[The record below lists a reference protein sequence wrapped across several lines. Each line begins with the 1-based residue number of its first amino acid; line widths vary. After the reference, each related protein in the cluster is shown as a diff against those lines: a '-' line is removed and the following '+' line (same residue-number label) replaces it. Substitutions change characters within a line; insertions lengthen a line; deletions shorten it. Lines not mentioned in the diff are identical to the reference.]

1 MRIQVKRPPFTM
13 KSCLLASVFLCMLV
27 FASFTKEDI
36 QKVRDLKKKL
46 ILRIN
51 PKIKRDIAASVASD
65 SEANLQPIFS
75 GQYPLNNSSAPFIS
89 VNNLIEN
96 KPLEVDVDA
105 ASTLGIYNAK
115 EKQGTIGSFSEK
127 EQDRL
132 TDNFFTI
139 DIPGSTIKNKK
150 VYLEYDLFGL
160 ASHQSVPRSIN
171 HNIAIGGEIIIP
183 SGQWSHQKEEVNG
196 DLLNSG
202 INTIMFTAPTSG
214 VKYKVKNIRLVYE
227 SASRPVSGLIINT
240 LLSDDQLSIKGSYDG
255 DYILINNDAVNLKN
269 KEFEKVIHLTPED
282 RQKGFF
288 TINTNGIIK
297 DYKIP
302 NNTKSFKTLDVPYT
316 DTKRILISSEQSYQ
330 MSFQDASIIIDKES
344 TQNGAS
350 VELSNL
356 REKDIPATAQGI
368 KNVTPNSGAYRL
380 HVRGKLT
387 KRVKLTIPY
396 DQKRLGLIA
405 ARDIKTFYFD
415 YAAKQWKL
423 ENSAVVDEKAKT
435 VTIESKGDGD
445 YINGIISVSESPQLN
460 SFAPTAIS
468 GLKAG
473 DPVTRTQHIQAPTAN
488 QQGTASVSYPI
499 EMPSG
504 RLGMQ
509 PNLAISYNSSGGNG
523 WMGEGWDI
531 SGLSAITVD
540 SRWGTPTFD
549 NSTESE
555 TYSLDGEMLMYQGD
569 YLPHRH
575 NTNNADGTFDITR
588 QSRNS
593 SGIKTFYLRK
603 NNDFIKIERYG
614 NSPANYRWV
623 ITLTNGTKKY
633 YGGDESG
640 VNANAVLTNNDTK
653 IVHWGIVKEI
663 DKYGNNI
670 KYYYDNVVYTG
681 FTGNDAN
688 LNYGKS
694 IHVSKITYTGKD
706 NTDGDYSVQFNPE
719 PLRPGYEPPLRY
731 DLLIDAKLGVKRIE
745 PKRLLSVVTYYQGT
759 AIKTYQLT
767 YTMGEFYKSLLN
779 TIETDG
785 VSYQLNY
792 HNDITQANFGKDA
805 DINAPSPAAYDPLIN
820 DVLTPS
826 KISSNNTFE
835 WGWSLR
841 AGAGLGLFIP
851 HSSGDKNFMVSGFGG
866 ESYPRNKGSI
876 ELIDFNGDGV
886 PDILYRSREGDN
898 RIKFIPGSLNGDG
911 HLEFDDGHRDVF
923 NLRSNFAKT
932 SGTTWTAGG
941 TALINWWKMGFD
953 YTRSWSESESETPI
967 YILDANSDGLPDV
980 VKDNKVWFNKVNSS
994 GEHEM
999 VTTSEETENMV
1010 IKGNIP
1016 APYTE
1021 PAEDPA
1027 LSDAEPVKGKND
1039 VVKVW
1044 IAPKAGFVRIKDNI
1058 SVSNAYDPNAKA
1070 VYSIETRNPSDPLKN
1085 LRLFLTTLNA
1095 GANPIDV
1102 DVERYNSY
1110 PSTPLG
1116 ISSSAR
1122 VYVNSGDKIFF
1133 RLHKKEGI
1141 NHVVSSE
1148 PSVQYVDANGVAI
1161 NDSFEEEQDNFMPN
1175 NLKYSENFLLNN
1187 LIKSRRI
1194 DGVAGAGV
1202 WAHITIPKFTV
1213 PKLND
1218 AVTYSIIATKT
1229 IINDPTTDVK
1239 ELYSKTYPESTFPTD
1254 IDAVSVIF
1262 IPEINDQWNV
1272 KFIVHS
1278 DSYMDKSLEWKNIKV
1293 FSDTENSA
1301 TYPSYYVKD
1310 FKKKFNLSTVPN
1322 LPQGASDY
1330 SISINKNSG
1339 ITPSAAGSFSYIIK
1353 KNGKVLGKRL
1363 VTLSNSGVAESTLT
1377 GTSIPGLT
1385 PIAFYSGNPS
1395 QGVAVEDRIN
1405 ILVYCNTYFDRLA
1418 YETYRQQLQN
1428 KVFNIYYGSNQQ
1440 LLSSTVETSLSTSE
1454 FSGISAIY
1462 HNWGQ
1467 FIYNS
1472 NKDVV
1477 PGTNPLTPPT
1487 DPKAWEFE
1495 TGPTPSSGPDY
1506 VLNPDTPHDSY
1517 GMLISNHFIDAP
1529 WSQLNY
1535 DYSSCSGNL
1544 APSVYGD
1551 CVGDIIQANIQS
1563 VANNVMESFTPIV
1576 PMVVY
1581 NKKNEGGKVVEK
1593 WTHSVFPEQYAG
1605 SQSFR
1610 DEEFSQPLFIT
1621 DTDPDQSDIEVAGNV
1636 NTGMFAISKK
1646 QKSQSKTT
1654 NWGIGIPVI
1663 SQSKSQLRGYGDIIT
1678 QDFFDV
1684 NGDGYPDLLY
1694 RAQSQLTNSLGGLK
1708 TAGPNVE
1715 ATGNSV
1721 ITDSDSF
1728 QKANTIAFNPS
1739 AIKTVGRKTNDSE
1752 TQPEADSSSPW
1763 SGGLSLTSYPDSYN
1777 KATKYWMDVNG
1788 DGLVDKVEFDGSEFK
1803 YKLNYGNGKVNSP
1816 YESYSGLVP
1825 YNSTPVSAA
1834 GVSIGGPLSSMVD
1847 VTSAY
1852 TAGWGV
1858 SGSISAS
1865 SSTGSSRQAFYD
1877 VNGDGL
1883 VDMVNVADVTTV
1895 RYNMGNKF
1903 GSPVQILKQS
1913 TGFLP
1918 VNAQLTNEVRNYN
1931 GALSLGLGVYVN
1943 IPLVTIFG
1951 ATILYFR
1958 AGADTAVNVGNSI
1971 SEVNKAFRDVNGD
1984 GFPDLVS
1991 NTGGGLTV
1999 NYSKINRTNKLAK
2012 VTEKITNG
2020 TFAIDYVM
2028 SQPSY
2033 RCPYGKL
2040 VMSNV
2045 KIFNPNVDDDHYT
2058 LSMAGKDLSTS
2069 YSYSNPK
2076 YDRRGR
2082 DFYGFETVTSWEMD
2096 NNTVVSTTVETYYNS
2111 TYFNNGLLRRTE
2123 VFKGNGANLASKS
2136 EKTYK
2141 LYKFINS
2148 NTQIQEIPSTQFE
2161 TYDTGGMEGRRMAT
2175 ILPSRN
2181 VDTTYE
2187 NGNSI
2192 STTSN
2197 MTYNDKAQ
2205 LVSYQYLSNVSSG
2218 NYTSTIAYH
2227 SNPTLTAKNILSIPS
2242 EIKVFDSS
2250 NNLAR
2255 QRNTAI
2261 DQNNGNVTK
2270 VTVKLND
2277 AENAETNMIY
2287 FPDGNIQKITY
2298 PDGYN
2303 LTYTYDALGKY
2314 VTSIKDSFDLMSS
2327 AVYDPRWD
2335 VILEAKDA
2343 SGNKIV
2349 YSYDSR
2355 GRIASIL
2362 APKEVGVSPYSVQY
2376 NYFLSPIV
2384 IQNKT
2389 YNLYGSTTQNFDP
2402 DHPTNPIETVTLSN
2416 FMGEPVQVKKDIAMT
2431 TGEKMSVSGLVLKD
2445 GLGRA
2450 VKQFHPIFEEKNLTL
2465 NKKLNLN
2472 TSSYF
2477 TTTAYDELDRVVTT
2491 INEDGDATTTKYAIE
2506 GNYFRKTV
2514 SQMQN
2519 GATEIKSDIIIDAEG
2534 KTVATRNYLGGSP
2547 VTTTFTYNSVGE
2559 LLQTKDAESIVT
2571 TYNYDLGGRRIRENH
2586 PDHGLT
2592 RFAYDIAGHLIEKT
2606 TANLN
2611 TIQYVYETNRL
2622 KEIKYPDLPDGSV
2635 NPSNVTYMYGA
2646 AVSGSNDAGR
2656 VISVQDGTGS
2666 TSYHYGSLGEV
2677 TEEIRNVVGYNIPS
2691 MTFFT
2696 FYEYDSW
2703 NRIKKIIYPD
2713 YEEVKYSYDVGGNLK
2728 NIKSTQFNDYV
2739 KDIQYDEYEQ
2749 RTKIV
2754 FGNDT
2759 YSSYEYKPTSRLLS
2773 SHTLK
2778 KDSYADY
2785 LVGQYA
2791 YDKVGNVLSVSS
2803 SGFSTP
2809 NNLGGS
2815 FSMAYSYDGFN
2826 RLTSSTGN
2834 FSGARKEN
2842 PVGLGDMAANY
2853 ELEMG
2858 YTNTSSIATKRQT
2871 HVVDGVTRPENTY
2884 ENVYEYV
2891 SGKHRLQKVM
2901 DGPTGNEETFEYDED
2916 GNPTAHFSS
2925 ANSQKYMF
2933 WDEEDRL
2940 KAYICGDEA
2949 VYQYYAYDA
2958 NGERAIKY
2966 NMGTAT
2972 RLYQNG
2978 VPINPVVMWMTGYK
2992 VYPNP
2997 YVVVSS
3003 DNKYTK
3009 HYFAGDKRI
3018 ASRLADNPGLFN
3030 RQSTSAKE
3038 AGGSEQVDP
3047 ESEFKT
3053 YLKKAGLDY
3062 DKVETEF
3069 AKSGAQNGLYYLHG
3083 DHLGTATYVTDDTGL
3098 PTQFFLN
3105 LPFGETFA
3113 EQQILGKYENPYKF
3127 NAKELDSETGY
3138 YYYGA
3143 RYYNPRLSVW
3153 YGVDPLA
3160 TWDPVME
3167 TEFYGNGQHN
3177 GGVYNSGNLNPYIYC
3192 YQNPVKYIDPNGK
3205 QSYFMTPPSNGGEAV
3220 GRFFKGFGNFFKDS
3234 YRSAKFSIT
3243 NGYYINWGTPAQ
3255 MQLARQ
3261 NMMNS
3266 ANAFAVSITSGE
3278 ALKSI
3283 GESLHTPEGWGYA
3296 TAMIST
3302 FVVAKRLNASIGSG
3316 SLTISE
3322 GSFSA
3327 SEISAAQY
3335 MAGRGSKVILR
3346 DVIEGGAKG
3355 RTSDL
3360 LVDGLAYDV
3369 YTPETSNV
3377 NRIISNIAKKNSQ
3390 AQGVV
3395 VDLSKTN
3402 VDPSQLSNVLKRVQG
3417 AGAKN
3422 IKDIVVM
3429 PKK

>member
-1 MRIQVKRPPFTM
+1 
-13 KSCLLASVFLCMLV
+13 MLV

-51 PKIKRDIAASVASD
+51 PKIKKDIAASVVSD
-65 SEANLQPIFS
+65 TEANFQPLFS

-89 VNNLIEN
+89 VDNLIEN
-96 KPLEVDVDA
+96 KPLEVDVDETLA
-105 ASTLGIYNAK
+105 LGIYNAK
-115 EKQGTIGSFSEK
+115 EKQGTIGSFSDK

-171 HNIAIGGEIIIP
+171 HNIAIGGEIIVP
-183 SGQWSHQKEEVNG
+183 NGQWNHQKEEVNG
-196 DLLNSG
+196 ELLKTG
-202 INTIMFTAPTSG
+202 LNTIMFTAPASG
-214 VKYKVKNIRLVYE
+214 VKYKVRNVRFVYE
-227 SASRPVSGLIINT
+227 DNAQPVSGLIVNS
-240 LLSDDQLSIKGSYDG
+240 LLSDDQLSIKGSYNG
-255 DYILINNDAVNLKN
+255 DHMLINNQPVILRN
-269 KEFEKVIHLTPED
+269 KEFEEIITLTPED
-282 RQKGFF
+282 RWKGFF
-288 TINTNGIIK
+288 TINTSGIIK
-297 DYKIP
+297 NYKIP
-302 NNTKSFKTLDVPYT
+302 NNTKSFKTLVVPYT
-316 DTKRILISSEQSYQ
+316 GTKRILISGEQSYQ
-330 MSFQDASIIIDKES
+330 MSFQDALITIDKES
-344 TQNGAS
+344 AQNGAF

-356 REKDIPATAQGI
+356 REKDIPVMAQGI
-368 KNVTPNSGAYRL
+368 KNITPKSGAYRL
-380 HVRGKLT
+380 HVNGVLS

-396 DQKRLGLIA
+396 DQKRLGLTSA
-405 ARDIKTFYFD
+405 KEIKTFYFD

-423 ENSAVVDEKAKT
+423 ENSAVVDEKTKT
-435 VTIESKGDGD
+435 VTIESNTDGD
-445 YINGIISVSESPQLN
+445 YINGIISVPESPQLN

-473 DPVTRTQHIQAPTAN
+473 DPVTRTQHMQAPTAN
-488 QQGTASVSYPI
+488 QQGTANVSYPI

-509 PNLAISYNSSGGNG
+509 PKIAISYSSSGGNG

-531 SGLSAITVD
+531 SGLSSITVD
-540 SRWGTPTFD
+540 SRWGTPVFD
-549 NSTESE
+549 NSKESE

-593 SGIKTFYLRK
+593 SGVKTFYLRK
-603 NNDFIKIERYG
+603 SNDFIKIERYG
-614 NSPANYRWV
+614 NTPTTYRWI

-640 VNANAVLTNNDTK
+640 VNSNAVLTNNDSK
-653 IVHWGIVKEI
+653 IVHWGIIKEI

-670 KYYYDNVVYTG
+670 KYYYDNVVYSG
-681 FTGNDAN
+681 FTGSDAN

-706 NTDGDYSVQFNPE
+706 NADGDYSVQFNPE

-745 PKRLLSVVTYYQGT
+745 PKRLLSVVTYYKTT

-779 TIETDG
+779 KIETDG
-785 VSYQLNY
+785 VSYQLDY
-792 HNDITQANFGKDA
+792 HNDMTWANFGKDV
-805 DINAPSPAAYDPLIN
+805 DTNAPSPSAYDPAIN
-820 DVLTPS
+820 EVLTPS

-835 WGWSLR
+835 WGWTLR
-841 AGAGLGLFIP
+841 AGAGLGLFVP
-851 HSSGDKNFMVSGFGG
+851 HSTGDKNFMVSGFGG
-866 ESYPRNKGSI
+866 ESYPSNKGAI

-886 PDILYRSREGDN
+886 PDILYRSRYGDN
-898 RIKFIPGSLNGDG
+898 RIRFMPGSLDGDG
-911 HLEFDDGHRDVF
+911 HLEFDDGERDVF
-923 NLRSNFAKT
+923 NLRSNFSKT
-932 SGTTWTAGG
+932 TGTTWTAGG

-967 YILDANSDGLPDV
+967 YLLDANSDGLPDV
-980 VKDNKVWFNKVNSS
+980 VKDNKVWFHKVSSS
-994 GEHEM
+994 GQHEM

-1027 LSDAEPVKGKND
+1027 LADAEPVKGKND

-1044 IAPKAGFVRIKDNI
+1044 IAPKSGYIRIRDNI
-1058 SVSNAYDPNAKA
+1058 SVNNTYDPNAKA
-1070 VYSIETRNPSDPLKN
+1070 VYSIEARNPGDPLKN

-1095 GANPIDV
+1095 GESPIAV
-1102 DVERYNSY
+1102 DIERYNSY
-1110 PSTPLG
+1110 PATPLG

-1141 NHVVSSE
+1141 NHVVDSQ
-1148 PSVQYVDANGVAI
+1148 PSVQYVDANGIAI
-1161 NDSFEEEQDNFMPN
+1161 NDSFEEEQDDFMPN
-1175 NLKYSENFLLNN
+1175 NLKYSESFFLNN

-1194 DGVAGAGV
+1194 DGGSAGGV
-1202 WAHITIPKFTV
+1202 FAQINIPKFTV
-1213 PKLND
+1213 PRLND
-1218 AVTYSIIATKT
+1218 AVTYSIVAVKT
-1229 IINDPTTDVK
+1229 IINDPATDVK

-1254 IDAVSVIF
+1254 IDAVSLIF
-1262 IPEINDQWNV
+1262 LAQTNEQWNV

-1293 FSDTENSA
+1293 FSDYENIA
-1301 TYPSYYVKD
+1301 VYPSYYVKD
-1310 FKKKFNLSTVPN
+1310 FKKKFNLSTVAN
-1322 LPQGASDY
+1322 LPQGTNDY
-1330 SISINKNSG
+1330 SISVNKSSG
-1339 ITPSAAGSFSYIIK
+1339 IIPAAAGSFTYIIK

-1377 GTSIPGLT
+1377 GTAIPALT
-1385 PIAFYSGNPS
+1385 PISFYSGNPS
-1395 QGVAVEDRIN
+1395 QGVDVTDRIN

-1418 YETYRQQLQN
+1418 YETYRQQLQD
-1428 KVFNIYYGSNQQ
+1428 KVFNIYYGTNQQ
-1440 LLSSTVETSLSTSE
+1440 LLTSTLETSLSTSE

-1477 PGTNPLTPPT
+1477 PGTNPLNPPT
-1487 DPKAWEFE
+1487 DPKEWDLV

-1506 VLNPDTPHDSY
+1506 VLNPNTPKDNY
-1517 GMLISNHFIDAP
+1517 GTLISNHFIDAP

-1535 DYSSCSGNL
+1535 DYSSCAGNL

-1563 VANNVMESFTPIV
+1563 IANSVMQSFTPIV
-1576 PMVVY
+1576 PLVVY
-1581 NKKNEGGKVVEK
+1581 NKKNEGGKVIEK
-1593 WTHSVFPEQYAG
+1593 WTHSVFPEQYAA

-1621 DTDPDQSDIEVAGNV
+1621 DTDPDQNDIEIAGNI

-1646 QKSQSKTT
+1646 QKSQAKTN
-1654 NWGIGIPVI
+1654 NWGIGIPVV
-1663 SQSKSQLRGYGDIIT
+1663 SQSKSQLRGYGDITT

-1684 NGDGYPDLLY
+1684 NGDGYPDLVY
-1694 RAQSQLTNSLGGLK
+1694 RAQSQLTNSLGGLRSS
-1708 TAGPNVE
+1708 GPNIE
-1715 ATGNSV
+1715 ANANSV
-1721 ITDSDSF
+1721 ISSSDSF

-1739 AIKTVGRKTNDSE
+1739 AIKTVGRKTNDAE

-1763 SGGLSLTSYPDSYN
+1763 SGGLSMTTYPDSYN
-1777 KATKYWMDVNG
+1777 KGTKYWMDVNG
-1788 DGLVDKVEFDGSEFK
+1788 DGLPDRLEFEGSEFK
-1803 YKLNYGNGKVNSP
+1803 YKLNYGNGKVNGP
-1816 YESYSGLVP
+1816 YESYNLVVP
-1825 YNSTPVSAA
+1825 YNSSPVSAA
-1834 GVSIGGPLSSMVD
+1834 GVSIGGPLSAMID

-1852 TAGWGV
+1852 TAGWGI

-1865 SSTGSSRQAFYD
+1865 SSTGSSKQAFYD
-1877 VNGDGL
+1877 LNGDGL
-1883 VDMVNVADVTTV
+1883 VDLVNVADVTTV

-1903 GSPVQILKQS
+1903 GSPVQIFKQS
-1913 TGFLP
+1913 TGYLP
-1918 VNAQLTNEVRNYN
+1918 INAQLTNEVRNYN

-1943 IPLVTIFG
+1943 VPLVTIFG

-1958 AGADTAVNVGNSI
+1958 AGADTAVNIGNSI
-1971 SEVNKAFRDVNGD
+1971 SEINKAFRDINGD
-1984 GFPDLVS
+1984 GFPDLVT

-1999 NYSKINRTNKLAK
+1999 NYSNINRTNKLAK

-2020 TFAIDYVM
+2020 TFAIDYAR
-2028 SQPSY
+2028 SQPTY

-2045 KIFNPNVDDDHYT
+2045 KIYNPNVDSDHYT

-2069 YSYSNPK
+2069 YSYWNPK
-2076 YDRRGR
+2076 YDRRER

-2096 NNTVVSTTVETYYNS
+2096 NTAVVNTTVETYYNS

-2123 VFKGNGANLASKS
+2123 VFKGNGSVLASKS
-2136 EKTYK
+2136 ERNYK
-2141 LYKFINS
+2141 LCKFINN
-2148 NTQIQEIPSTQFE
+2148 NTQIQEIPAAQFE

-2175 ILPSRN
+2175 ILPVASTN
-2181 VDTTYE
+2181 TTYE

-2192 STTSN
+2192 TTTDT
-2197 MTYNDKAQ
+2197 MKYNDKAQ
-2205 LVSYQYLSNVSSG
+2205 LISYQHNSNIGSGSYSS
-2218 NYTSTIAYH
+2218 SILYH
-2227 SNPTLTAKNILSIPS
+2227 SYTTLTTKNILNIPS

-2250 NNLAR
+2250 NNLIR

-2261 DQNNGNVTK
+2261 NTTNGNVTK
-2270 VTVKLND
+2270 VSVKLN
-2277 AENAETNMIY
+2277 AAQTAVTNIDY
-2287 FPDGNIQKITY
+2287 LADGNIQKIIY

-2303 LTYTYDALGKY
+2303 LRYTYDITGKY
-2314 VTSIKDSFDLMSS
+2314 VASVTDSFGLTSS
-2327 AVYDPRWD
+2327 TVYDPRWD
-2335 VILEAKDA
+2335 AVLEAKDA
-2343 SGNKIV
+2343 AGNKII
-2349 YSYDSR
+2349 YSYDAR
-2355 GRIASIL
+2355 GRISSIL
-2362 APKEVGVSPYSVQY
+2362 APKEVGLSPYTVKY

-2384 IQNKT
+2384 IQNKM
-2389 YNLYGSTTQNFDP
+2389 YNLYGATTQNFDP
-2402 DHPTNPIETVTLSN
+2402 DHPANPIETITLSN

-2450 VKQFHPIFEEKNLTL
+2450 VKQFHQVFEEKNSTVN
-2465 NKKLNLN
+2465 NKLSLV
-2472 TSSYF
+2472 TSPYF
-2477 TTTAYDELDRVVTT
+2477 ITTAYDELDRIISTV
-2491 INEDGDATTTKYAIE
+2491 NEDGDATTTTYAID
-2506 GNYFRKTV
+2506 GGYFKKTV

-2519 GATEIKSDIIIDAEG
+2519 SYTELKSDIITDAEG
-2534 KTVATRNYLGGSP
+2534 HTVATKNYLGGSP
-2547 VTTTFTYNSVGE
+2547 LTTTFTYNSVGE
-2559 LLQTKDAESIVT
+2559 LLQTKDAEGITT
-2571 TYNYDLGGRRIRENH
+2571 TYTYDIGGRRTTENH

-2592 RFAYDIAGHLIEKT
+2592 RFAYDLAGHLTEKT
-2606 TANLN
+2606 TANSY
-2611 TIQYVYETNRL
+2611 TIKYIYDVNRL
-2622 KEIKYPDLPDGSV
+2622 QQIKYPDLPDGSL
-2635 NPSNVTYMYGA
+2635 NPINVTYMYGA
-2646 AVSGSNDAGR
+2646 AVSGSNDSGR

-2677 TEEIRNVVGYNIPS
+2677 TEEVRNVVGYNIPS

-2713 YEEVKYSYDVGGNLK
+2713 NEEVKYTYDVGGNLK
-2728 NIKSTQFNDYV
+2728 NIKSTQFSDYV

-2749 RTKIV
+2749 RTKIL

-2759 YSSYEYKPTSRLLS
+2759 YSTYQYAPTNRLVNT
-2773 SHTLK
+2773 HNLK
-2778 KDSYADY
+2778 KDNFADY
-2785 LVGQYA
+2785 LAGHYL
-2791 YDKVGNVLSVSS
+2791 YDKVGNILSISS

-2809 NNLGGS
+2809 NKLGGS
-2815 FSMAYSYDGFN
+2815 FSMMFSYDGIN

-2834 FSGARKEN
+2834 FSGDRKDN

-2858 YTNTSSIATKRQT
+2858 YTNTSSIAGKRQS
-2871 HVVDGVTRPENTY
+2871 HVVDGVTKPENTY
-2884 ENVYEYV
+2884 QNEYEYV
-2891 SGKHRLQKVM
+2891 GGKHRLQKVT
-2901 DGPTGNEETFEYDED
+2901 DGLTGNEETFEYDEN
-2916 GNPTAHFSS
+2916 GNPTSHFS
-2925 ANSQKYMF
+2925 NFYDQKYMF

-2940 KAYICGDEA
+2940 RAYMSEEDFIF
-2949 VYQYYAYDA
+2949 QYYAYD
-2958 NGERAIKY
+2958 NSGERTIKY
-2966 NMGTAT
+2966 NMGAGA

-2978 VPINPVVMWMTGYK
+2978 VPINPTNMYVTGYK

-3038 AGGSEQVDP
+3038 AGGTEQVDP
-3047 ESEFKT
+3047 EVDFKN
-3053 YLKKAGLDY
+3053 YLNKAGVEI
-3062 DKVETEF
+3062 DKIETEF

-3127 NAKELDSETGY
+3127 NAKELDSESGL

-3143 RYYNPRLSVW
+3143 RYYNPRLSIW

-3160 TWDPVME
+3160 EKTPHV
-3167 TEFYGNGQHN
+3167 
-3177 GGVYNSGNLNPYIYC
+3177 SPYAYAM
-3192 YQNPVKYIDPNGK
+3192 QNPIRYIDPTGMIAMEAYKPTPREAALMSKHVYGDKVKLEGGWRVSQREFKGVRLNDDSGFKSQIYERVVNGK
-3205 QSYFMTPPSNGGEAV
+3205 VTEYT
-3220 GRFFKGFGNFFKDS
+3220 
-3234 YRSAKFSIT
+3234 
-3243 NGYYINWGTPAQ
+3243 
-3255 MQLARQ
+3255 
-3261 NMMNS
+3261 
-3266 ANAFAVSITSGE
+3266 
-3278 ALKSI
+3278 
-3283 GESLHTPEGWGYA
+3283 YA
-3296 TAMIST
+3296 TAGTEADWGDVGADVKQPLGLSSQYALSAKNATALSNQLGDAELT
-3302 FVVAKRLNASIGSG
+3302 FTGH
-3316 SLTISE
+3316 SL
-3322 GSFSA
+3322 
-3327 SEISAAQY
+3327 
-3335 MAGRGSKVILR
+3335 
-3346 DVIEGGAKG
+3346 GG
-3355 RTSDL
+3355 
-3360 LVDGLAYDV
+3360 GLAALN
-3369 YTPETSNV
+3369 SNV
-3377 NRIISNIAKKNSQ
+3377 ARRAAITFNAAGVGLATKFRNGMNNSDMKGWFGGFTAAFRTEGLIDAYIMRTDPLNNLQ
-3390 AQGVV
+3390 NGVSDV
-3395 VDLSKTN
+3395 GVLLPDVNGKRHYINPTSAGSIVNGHSIDNMVKE
-3402 VDPSQLSNVLKRVQG
+3402 LKR
-3417 AGAKN
+3417 
-3422 IKDIVVM
+3422 
-3429 PKK
+3429 